1 MKITAALI
9 AAAYAADPVNWP
21 GQSDED
27 PCGTQV
33 RIKLKENHEKSYMLW
48 LRLNSYFSLDPIP
61 RIRCQRH
68 LHSRLQRLQPLAS
81 IPWRRVHRRRIF
93 FHERRGNR
101 I

>member
-33 RIKLKENHEKSYMLW
+33 RIKLKENHENSYMHALVEA
-48 LRLNSYFSLDPIP
+48 
-61 RIRCQRH
+61 Q
-68 LHSRLQRLQPLAS
+68 
-81 IPWRRVHRRRIF
+81 
-93 FHERRGNR
+93 
-101 I
+101 